1 MSASRSITKVI
12 AATWS
17 SGSTGYR
24 KKPRAEK
31 PDSQAQ
37 ASALYQPHETLH
49 SEPFKPQLGPDN
61 NYQPDNQKYCLS
73 HLLLSLRLPWPIDRD
88 TWKGIIL
95 KLCPRCFP
103 ASGGLRASPYS
114 TLGPSCHS
122 YCVPEAIDPGPPG
135 SGPSPQ
141 PLVPRVETPGTK
153 VHPWSVSL
161 CMFLLLAQRKL
172 YSVAPHFS
180 GLAHRWELSPS
191 QKMGRSL
198 LPFSMHLTFSLTLG
212 YELAG

>member
-17 SGSTGYR
+17 GGSTGYR

-61 NYQPDNQKYCLS
+61 NHQPDNQKYCLS

-95 KLCPRCFP
+95 KLCPRCSP

-122 YCVPEAIDPGPPG
+122 YCVPEAIDPGPPA

-153 VHPWSVSL
+153 VHPGPSL
-161 CMFLLLAQRKL
+161 CACSYCWRRGSYTLLHPTFLAWPTDGNFHLLR
-172 YSVAPHFS
+172 
-180 GLAHRWELSPS
+180 RWEEASYPSPCISLSP
-191 QKMGRSL
+191 
-198 LPFSMHLTFSLTLG
+198 
-212 YELAG
+212 